1 MIKMN
6 LKKIIKEVS
15 LFIDENINEFEFI
28 VDVNNFENIGI
39 DFDNNVININE
50 CCNVFIR
57 KEDDDELKK
66 LYEGFIVKKVIV
78 DDFLLYIVL

>member
-66 LYEGFIVKKVIV
+66 LYEGFILKKVIV